1 MFRTVLKK
9 DMSFKRGG
17 KKKKERN
24 KQPNRNQKQT
34 RDFSRALQGGPFTAR
49 FPPVSAHRHWDLAAT
64 ESQQQSF
71 SGAANNNSIHHQ
83 HLFHPDS
90 KVLGQQ
96 IWLGTGESLPDPVAP
111 QSPPREVWGLPS
123 PILCLQHPWGCL
135 WGRQS
140 TSRNLPQTH
149 PTSRNLPSSTAQ
161 LLAGCSP
168 GEPSCHPHIPSRAL
182 TSAGA
187 PGHPLTPPSSP
198 FSLLSCSPSHSRHKG
213 AFGTPALK
221 DTHVLQQPH
230 SLAHFPPTSFKWF
243 QVQRPKSLDFSKEGT
258 EQNVQVKEFRI

>member
-1 MFRTVLKK
+1 MLLKK
-9 DMSFKRGG
+9 DMSSKAGG
-17 KKKKERN
+17 KNKKERN

-64 ESQQQSF
+64 ESQQLSF

-96 IWLGTGESLPDPVAP
+96 IWLGTGESLPSPT
-111 QSPPREVWGLPS
+111 QSPPREAWGLPS
-123 PILCLQHPWGCL
+123 PILCLQHPWGSL
-135 WGRQS
+135 WGRQN
-140 TSRNLPQTH
+140 TSRNLPQAQ

-161 LLAGCSP
+161 LLAVS
-168 GEPSCHPHIPSRAL
+168 SCHPHIPSRAL
-182 TSAGA
+182 TS
-187 PGHPLTPPSSP
+187 PGHPLAPPSSP
-198 FSLLSCSPSHSRHKG
+198 FSLLSCSSSHSRHKG
-213 AFGTPALK
+213 ASGAPALK
-221 DTHVLQQPH
+221 DTHVLQHPH

-243 QVQRPKSLDFSKEGT
+243 QAQRPKSLDFSKEGI
-258 EQNVQVKEFRI
+258 EQNIQGKDFRI